1 MEHNP
6 SRKEQRMQ
14 VEKTPNPATL
24 DAVVIEH
31 HNARHPEE
39 LSPDGWTDE
48 WVCRVLLAPSRVR
61 PSLQEAQALK
71 NWARAQR

>member
-1 MEHNP
+1 
-6 SRKEQRMQ
+6 MQ
-14 VEKTPNPATL
+14 LEKALDPATI
-24 DAVVIEH
+24 DALVIEH

-48 WVCRVLLAPSRVR
+48 WVFRALLAPGRVR

-71 NWARAQR
+71 NWARAH